1 MSGHLLEARGLTKR
15 YFARVGL
22 RREPLLAVDGVSLHV
37 DAGETLGLVGE
48 SGCGKSTLGR
58 ALLRL
63 EAPTAG
69 EVFFDG
75 RRVDRE
81 SMRSLRREMQ
91 MVFQDAG
98 AALDPRLTLGESVGE
113 GLDIHRLCKT
123 RAERRECV
131 AALMER
137 VGLEPSWMER
147 YPHELSGGQRQRA
160 GIARALAVGPRLLV
174 CDEPVSALDVS
185 AQAQV
190 LELLCGLQSE
200 LGLSCLFIAHDLAAI
215 RQVSHRVAVM
225 YWGRIVETGPA
236 GEVLKHP
243 LHPYTRALIESA
255 PVPDPRRARAR
266 QAQDVRGE
274 PPSAPRPPEGCAYLP
289 RCPRATGAC
298 ARGQPELR
306 GESGHLAACRLLD
319 D

>member
-98 AALDPRLTLGESVGE
+98 AALDPRLILGESVGE

-123 RAERRECV
+123 RAERRERV

-160 GIARALAVGPRLLV
+160 GIARALAVEPRLLI

-185 AQAQV
+185 AQAQTLGLLAELQRE
-190 LELLCGLQSE
+190 LELAY
-200 LGLSCLFIAHDLAAI
+200 LFIAHDLAAV
-215 RQVSHRVAVM
+215 RQLSHRVAVM
-225 YWGRIVETGPA
+225 YLGRIVEVGPA
-236 GEVLKHP
+236 EDVLSRP
-243 LHPYTRALIESA
+243 LHPYTRMLIEAA
-255 PVPDPRRARAR
+255 PIPDPEKAKARALR
-266 QAQDVRGE
+266 DVRGE
-274 PPSAPRPPEGCAYLP
+274 PPSALDAPVGCPFAP
-289 RCPRATGAC
+289 RCPRKADAC
-298 ARGQPELR
+298 AHSRPELR
-306 GESGHLAACRLLD
+306 GASGHFAACHHC
-319 D
+319 